1 MPPAKGK
8 EVVTLVSSESEF
20 RNHVTN
26 EKDRRLHL
34 VDVFSKW
41 CGPCQ
46 QMVPSFK
53 ALKMTFDNFD
63 ERIDIIQ
70 VDNEMAK
77 EFTTKYPAS
86 SKPLFLFFR
95 NGEVQKVIEGCNA
108 PEILKTINALIPPIS
123 DDE

>member
-1 MPPAKGK
+1 M
-8 EVVTLVSSESEF
+8 VSSETDF
-20 RNHVTN
+20 HNQVTN

-53 ALKMTFDNFD
+53 ALKMSLDNFD
-63 ERIDIIQ
+63 DRINIIQ
-70 VDNEMAK
+70 VDKDIAK
-77 EFTTKYPAS
+77 EFASKYQAS
-86 SKPLFLFFR
+86 SKPLFIFFKQ
-95 NGEVQKVIEGCNA
+95 GAVQKIIEGCNA
-108 PEILKTINALIPPIS
+108 PEILKTINALVPPIS